1 MIKVSCNIWVCES
14 FDTNCF
20 VLNLGKGSISYFC
33 SRLWP
38 WSNNISLVLDCP
50 KNVWDKEHALDLKLR
65 CPDCLTARC
74 RAFGAVAAVAAP
86 YYDRSVNPISTRGAE
101 FINQIDTCP
110 PPFRIS
116 DLPTALRRRD
126 CRSSRSMQCT
136 VIKGLLFYIPER
148 FIVEQPCMGC
158 FMLSKAR

>member
-1 MIKVSCNIWVCES
+1 MLLI
-14 FDTNCF
+14 
-20 VLNLGKGSISYFC
+20 
-33 SRLWP
+33 
-38 WSNNISLVLDCP
+38 
-50 KNVWDKEHALDLKLR
+50 LR

-74 RAFGAVAAVAAP
+74 RAFGAVAAMAVIAAP
-86 YYDRSVNPISTRGAE
+86 DYDRSVNPISTRGQNVPTTLILA
-101 FINQIDTCP
+101 P
-110 PPFRIS
+110 PMIS

-148 FIVEQPCMGC
+148 FIVEQPCMGR